1 MDISIEF
8 GSDPIFLK
16 KIGHVLIP
24 LWSDFEIEFSKQHK
38 SGFRK
43 FRKLDSAMG
52 TRQKHPISMGV
63 LLLVCSTW
71 VSMFG
76 TTPNCLCAILFC
88 FSDAPPT
95 HLRRTSNAPQT
106 QFRRTCDG
114 APAHLRRSA
123 PEIENSWVNL
133 AFHVHCLCGL
143 YLRRIG
149 YK

>member
-1 MDISIEF
+1 MYISIEF

-43 FRKLDSAMG
+43 FRKLDSTMG

-95 HLRRTSNAPQT
+95 HLRRTSNAPAT
-106 QFRRTCDG
+106 HLCRTCD
-114 APAHLRRSA
+114 ALRQRKKIIWGVGVSGIL
-123 PEIENSWVNL
+123 PGGDVYHSPIL
-133 AFHVHCLCGL
+133 FT
-143 YLRRIG
+143 
-149 YK
+149 